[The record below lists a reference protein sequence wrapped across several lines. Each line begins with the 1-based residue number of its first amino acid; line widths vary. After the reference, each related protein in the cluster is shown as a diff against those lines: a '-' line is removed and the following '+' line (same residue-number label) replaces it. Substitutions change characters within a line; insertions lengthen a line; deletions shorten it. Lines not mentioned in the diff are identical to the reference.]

1 MPVALH
7 LSGDIWIE
15 ISAGCLRNNCVPKY
29 SKIRGTEMT
38 QLVVCNSSRFSVE
51 ELEALGAQEADSL
64 ADVASKCQVIITMLP
79 NSPQV
84 REVCLGENGILEMA
98 GAGAV
103 VIDMS
108 SIDLIESKAIDGTLS
123 VMADGEKED
132 FDKYYDL
139 LMAIAGSVVYVGPL
153 GSGNV
158 AKLANQVI
166 VR

>member
-1 MPVALH
+1 
-7 LSGDIWIE
+7 
-15 ISAGCLRNNCVPKY
+15 
-29 SKIRGTEMT
+29 
-38 QLVVCNSSRFSVE
+38 
-51 ELEALGAQEADSL
+51 
-64 ADVASKCQVIITMLP
+64 
-79 NSPQV
+79 
-84 REVCLGENGILEMA
+84 MA

-123 VMADGEKED
+123 VMAGGEKED